1 MPVNV
6 SEANFEAI
14 IKRVLVGQNGYLKRA
29 PADYDR
35 GLCMDP
41 ELAIKFIQATQPQTW
56 GRYLKQ
62 YPTEAAWRF
71 TQRLAQQI
79 ERRGTLYT
87 LRHEFKDSGCH
98 FRLAY
103 FRPNTTLN
111 PAEQKR
117 YRGNIFSAVRQ
128 LRYQPVGDPGQ
139 PELDLTLFLNGLPIF
154 TAELKNQF
162 TGQNAQDAIKQYKK
176 DRSSTEPLF
185 KPGRCLAHFAV
196 DDKEVYVTPHLQDEQ
211 TEFLPFNRGYNH
223 GAGNP
228 PPPITSGKFATS
240 YLWEEMWAKDSILNL
255 IQRFIHVYDELD
267 EQGKKTGQK
276 KLIFPRYHQLIAVR
290 ELVADARANGPGH
303 RYLIQHSAGSGKTM
317 TISWL
322 AHQLSVLHDERDE
335 PVFDTIVVISDR
347 RLLDRQLRNAVRQ
360 FERTRGV
367 VEAITRDSQQ
377 LKEALET
384 GKPIIVTTLQKF
396 PVIARQVGDL
406 PGRRFAVIVDEAHS
420 SQSGASTQALH
431 RALEVGSLEE
441 AEAAEAGA
449 VEDMEDVL
457 VREMTLR
464 RHLPNVSTFAFT
476 ATPKAKTLQLFGSP
490 GPDDKSFD
498 KAHDKPRP
506 FSLYPMRQAIEE
518 GFILNVLENYT
529 TYKSYWRLLKTIED
543 DPQYNRKKA
552 QRQLKHLVELSDH
565 AVNHKVAIMIKHFA
579 HHVAHR
585 IEHQAKA
592 MIVTR
597 SRLHAVRYKLA
608 VDRYLR
614 EQKYPFK
621 ALVAFSGTVKDG
633 DNEYTETGMNTA
645 SAGVRIPQSATADA
659 FKRPEYRLLVVA
671 NKFQTGFDQPLLH
684 TMYVDKR
691 LGGVN
696 AVQTLSRLNRIHPHK
711 TETMVLDFVNEAD
724 HIQKS
729 FEPYYEATLLSEE
742 TDPNVLY
749 QLQAEL
755 DDYHFYEEEEI
766 DGFFELYSKDRNRD
780 LSALYALLD
789 PVVERVAYAP
799 KKEEQRD
806 FRSRL
811 NDFVRLYAFL
821 AQVLPFA
828 ETDWEK
834 RFHFYRFLLRRLPI
848 PGSHLPPDIREK
860 VAVDFYLTQR
870 TFEGDIALRHGDSEL
885 APVGR
890 LGRGGADEGEKDPLS
905 IIIEELNSIF
915 GGEGVNGDA
924 PAAITHLQSKLAG
937 DIALKK
943 SCQVNPPETARLT
956 FDQVTEQLFAEMI
969 DNYYEFYKK
978 VTDDPQAKRRFF
990 DWLFEQYER
999 GAQEQGAD

>member
-6 SEANFEAI
+6 SESNFETI
-14 IKRVLVGQNGYLKRA
+14 IERVLVEKNGYLKHA

-41 ELAIKFIQATQPQTW
+41 ELVIKFIQATQPSTW
-56 GRYLKQ
+56 IRYVKQ

-98 FRLAY
+98 FRLAH

-117 YRGNIFSAVRQ
+117 YRGNIFSIVRQ
-128 LRYQPVGDPGQ
+128 LRYRPAGDPGQ
-139 PELDLTLFLNGLPIF
+139 PEIDLTLLLNGLPIF

-162 TGQNAQDAIKQYKK
+162 TGQNVQDAIKQYQR
-176 DRSSTEPLF
+176 DRSSKEPLF

-196 DDKEVYVTPHLQDEQ
+196 DDKEVYVTPHLRDEQ
-211 TEFLPFNRGYNH
+211 AEFLPFNRGYNH

-228 PPPITSGKFATS
+228 PPPLTSGKFATS
-240 YLWEEMWAKDSILNL
+240 YLWEEMWATDSVLNL
-255 IQRFIHVYDELD
+255 IQRFVHVYDELD
-267 EQGKKTGQK
+267 EDGKKTGKK

-290 ELVADARANGPGH
+290 ELVADARERGPGH

-347 RLLDRQLRNAVRQ
+347 RLLDRQLQNAVRQ

-367 VEAITRDSQQ
+367 VKAITEDAQQ

-431 RALEVGSLEE
+431 RALEAGSLEE

-457 VREMTLR
+457 VREMALR

-490 GPDDKSFD
+490 GPDG
-498 KAHDKPRP
+498 KPRP

-518 GFILNVLENYT
+518 GFILDVLENYVT
-529 TYKSYWRLLKTIED
+529 FKSYWRLLKTIED
-543 DPQYNRKKA
+543 DPQYDRKKA
-552 QRQLKHLVELSDH
+552 QRQLKHLVELGEH
-565 AVNHKVAIMIKHFA
+565 AINRKVTIMIEHFA

-585 IEHQAKA
+585 IAGQAKA

-608 VDRYLR
+608 VDQYLR
-614 EQKYPFK
+614 EHEYPFK
-621 ALVAFSGTVKDG
+621 SLVAFSGSVKDG

-645 SAGVRIPQSATADA
+645 SAGVRIPQSVTADTFEKPA
-659 FKRPEYRLLVVA
+659 YRLLVVA

-684 TMYVDKR
+684 TMYVDKK

-711 TETMVLDFVNEAD
+711 TETMALDFVNEAD
-724 HIQKS
+724 HIKKS

-766 DGFFELYSKDRNRD
+766 DGFVELYFKGRNQD
-780 LSALYALLD
+780 LGALYALLA
-789 PVVERVAYAP
+789 PVVRRVAYAP
-799 KKEEQRD
+799 QEEQRD
-806 FRSRL
+806 FRSRI

-860 VAVDFYLTQR
+860 VAVDFYRTQR
-870 TFEGDIALRHGDSEL
+870 TFGGHIALRRGDSEL

-890 LGRGGADEGEKDPLS
+890 PGCGGADEEEKDPLS
-905 IIIEELNSIF
+905 VIIEALNSIF

-924 PAAITHLQSKLAG
+924 PAAIVHLQSKLAG
-937 DIALKK
+937 DIALDK

-956 FDQVTEQLFAEMI
+956 FDQVAEQLFAEMI

-990 DWLFEQYER
+990 DWLFEQYGR
-999 GAQEQGAD
+999 GAQEQAEARLPGAD

>member
-1 MPVNV
+1 MPVNI
-6 SEANFEAI
+6 SESNFETI
-14 IKRVLVGQNGYLKRA
+14 IERMLVEQNGYLKRA

-41 ELAIKFIQATQPQTW
+41 ELAVKFIQATQPQAWRKYT
-56 GRYLKQ
+56 RQ
-62 YPTEAAWRF
+62 YPTGAAWRI
-71 TQRLAQQI
+71 TGRLARQI
-79 ERRGTLYT
+79 ERKGTLYT

-111 PAEQKR
+111 PDEQKR
-117 YRGNIFSAVRQ
+117 YKGNIFSVVRQ
-128 LRYQPVGDPGQ
+128 LRYRPEGDPSQ
-139 PELDLTLFLNGLPIF
+139 PKLDLTLFLNGLPIF

-162 TGQNAQDAIKQYKK
+162 TGQNVEDARKQYKR
-176 DRSSTEPLF
+176 DRPSTEPLF

-196 DDKEVYVTPHLQDEQ
+196 DDKEVYVTPHLRDEQ

-228 PPPITSGKFATS
+228 PAPLTSGKFATS
-240 YLWEEMWAKDSILNL
+240 YLWEEMWAKDSVLNL
-255 IQRFIHVYDELD
+255 IQRFIHMYDELD
-267 EQGKKTGQK
+267 EDGKKTGQK
-276 KLIFPRYHQLIAVR
+276 KLIFPRYHQLTAVR
-290 ELVADARANGPGH
+290 ELVADARERGPGH

-322 AHQLSVLHDERDE
+322 AHQLSVLHDDQDV
-335 PVFDTIVVISDR
+335 PVFDTVIAISDR
-347 RLLDRQLRNAVRQ
+347 RVLDRQLRNAVRQ

-367 VEAITRDSQQ
+367 VEAITEGSQQ
-377 LKEALET
+377 LKEALEA

-406 PGRRFAVIVDEAHS
+406 PGQRFAVIVDEAHS

-431 RALEVGSLEE
+431 RALDVGSLEE
-441 AEAAEAGA
+441 AEAAESGEI
-449 VEDMEDVL
+449 EDMEDVL

-464 RHLPNVSTFAFT
+464 RHLPHVSTFAFT
-476 ATPKAKTLQLFGSP
+476 ATPKAKTLQLFGTP
-490 GPDDKSFD
+490 GPPGTD
-498 KAHDKPRP
+498 DKPRP

-518 GFILNVLENYT
+518 CFILDVLENYT

-543 DPQYNRKKA
+543 DPQYDRKKA
-552 QRQLKHLVELSDH
+552 QRQLKYLVELGDH
-565 AVNHKVAIMIKHFA
+565 AINRKVAIMIEHFA

-585 IEHQAKA
+585 IKGQAKA

-597 SRLHAVRYKLA
+597 SRLHTVRYKLA
-608 VDRYLR
+608 VDQYLR
-614 EQKYPFK
+614 EHQYPFK
-621 ALVAFSGTVKDG
+621 ALVAFSGTVKDP
-633 DNEYTETGMNTA
+633 DNGNNYTETGMNTA
-645 SAGVRIPQSATADA
+645 STGVRIPQSATAA
-659 FKRPEYRLLVVA
+659 TFEKPAYCLLVVA

-684 TMYVDKR
+684 TMYVDKK

-696 AVQTLSRLNRIHPHK
+696 AVQTLSRLNRIHSYK

-766 DGFFELYSKDRNRD
+766 AAFTEVYFKGRHQEL
-780 LSALYALLD
+780 ATLYGLLD
-789 PVVERVAYAP
+789 PVAERVAYAP
-799 KKEEQRD
+799 QEERGD

-828 ETDWEK
+828 ETDWER
-834 RFHFYRFLLRRLPI
+834 RFHFYRFLFRRLPV
-848 PGSHLPPDIREK
+848 PTGHLPADIRDK
-860 VAVDFYLTQR
+860 VAVDFYRTQR
-870 TFEGDIALRHGDSEL
+870 TFEGDISLQHGDSEL

-890 LGRGGADEGEKDPLS
+890 GGRGGEAGEEKDSLS
-905 IIIEELNSIF
+905 VIIKELNRIF
-915 GGEGVNGDA
+915 GGEGINSDA
-924 PAAITHLQSKLAG
+924 PAAIAHLQSKLTE

-943 SCQVNPPETARLT
+943 SYEVNPPQTVRLT
-956 FDQVTEQLFAEMI
+956 FDQVAEQLFAEMI
-969 DNYYEFYKK
+969 DNYYEFYNK
-978 VTDDPQAKRRFF
+978 VTDDPQAKQRFF
-990 DWLFEQYER
+990 DWLFEQYRR
-999 GAQEQGAD
+999 GAQQQDAD

>member
-6 SEANFEAI
+6 SESNFESI
-14 IKRVLVGQNGYLKRA
+14 IERVLVEQNDYLKRA
-29 PADYDR
+29 PTDYDR

-41 ELAIKFIQATQPQTW
+41 ELVVKFVQATQPQTW
-56 GRYLKQ
+56 LRYVRQ

-71 TQRLAQQI
+71 TQRLVQQI
-79 ERRGTLYT
+79 EHKGTLYT
-87 LRHEFKDSGCH
+87 MRHEFKDSGCH

-111 PAEQKR
+111 PDEQKR
-117 YRGNIFSAVRQ
+117 YKGNIFSVVRQ
-128 LRYQPVGDPGQ
+128 LRYRPEDDPSQPA
-139 PELDLTLFLNGLPIF
+139 LDLTFFLNGLPIF
-154 TAELKNQF
+154 TAELKNQL
-162 TGQNAQDAIKQYKK
+162 TGQNVEDAIKQYKR
-176 DRSSTEPLF
+176 DRPSTEPLF
-185 KPGRCLAHFAV
+185 KMGRCLAHFAV
-196 DDKEVYVTPHLQDEQ
+196 DDKEVYVTPRLQDDR
-211 TEFLPFNRGYNH
+211 TEFLPFNQGYNH

-228 PPPITSGKFATS
+228 PPPRTSGKFAAS
-240 YLWEEMWAKDSILNL
+240 YLWEEMWAKDSVLNL
-255 IQRFIHVYDELD
+255 IYRFIHMYDELD
-267 EQGKKTGQK
+267 EDGKKTGK
-276 KLIFPRYHQLIAVR
+276 KKIIFPRYHQLTAVR
-290 ELVADARANGPGH
+290 ELVADARERGPGQ

-322 AHQLSVLHDERDE
+322 AHQLSVLHDDQDE
-335 PVFDTIVVISDR
+335 PIFDTIVVISDR
-347 RLLDRQLRNAVRQ
+347 RVLDRQLRNAVRQ
-360 FERTRGV
+360 FEKTRGV
-367 VEAITRDSQQ
+367 VEAITEDSQQ
-377 LKEALET
+377 LKKALEA

-406 PGRRFAVIVDEAHS
+406 PGQRFAVIVDEAHS

-431 RALEVGSLEE
+431 RALDVGSLEE
-441 AEAAEAGA
+441 AAAAESGEI
-449 VEDMEDVL
+449 EDMEDVL

-464 RHLPNVSTFAFT
+464 RHLPHVSTFAFT
-476 ATPKAKTLQLFGSP
+476 ATPKAKTLQLFGGP
-490 GPDDKSFD
+490 GSDG
-498 KAHDKPRP
+498 KPRP

-518 GFILNVLENYT
+518 GFILDVLENYT

-543 DPQYNRKKA
+543 DPQYDRKKA

-565 AVNHKVAIMIKHFA
+565 AIDQKVALMIEHFA

-585 IEHQAKA
+585 INGQAKA

-597 SRLHAVRYKLA
+597 SRLHTVRYKLA
-608 VDRYLR
+608 VDQYLR
-614 EQKYPFK
+614 EHQYPFK
-621 ALVAFSGTVKDG
+621 TLVAFSGAVKDG
-633 DNEYTETGMNTA
+633 DNNYTETGMNTA
-645 SAGVRIPQSATADA
+645 STGVRIPESATAA
-659 FKRPEYRLLVVA
+659 TFKKPAYCLLVVA

-684 TMYVDKR
+684 TMYVDKK

-696 AVQTLSRLNRIHPHK
+696 AVQTLCRLNRIHPHK

-755 DDYHFYEEEEI
+755 DDYHFCEEEEI
-766 DGFFELYSKDRNRD
+766 AAFTEIYFKGRHQEL
-780 LSALYALLD
+780 ATLYALLD
-789 PVVERVAYAP
+789 PVAQRVAYAP
-799 KKEEQRD
+799 QEERRD

-828 ETDWEK
+828 ETDWER
-834 RFHFYRFLLRRLPI
+834 RFHFYRFLLRRLPV
-848 PGSHLPPDIREK
+848 PDSHLPADIRDK
-860 VAVDFYLTQR
+860 VVVDFYRTQR
-870 TFEGDIALRHGDSEL
+870 TFEGDIALQHGDSEL

-890 LGRGGADEGEKDPLS
+890 GGRGGEAEEEQDTLS
-905 IIIEELNSIF
+905 VIIEELNRIF
-915 GGEGVNGDA
+915 GSEGINSDA
-924 PAAITHLQSKLAG
+924 PGAIAHLRSKLTE

-943 SCQVNPPETARLT
+943 SYEVNPPETVRLT
-956 FDQVTEQLFAEMI
+956 FDQVAEQLFAKMV

-978 VTDDPQAKRRFF
+978 VTDDPQAKQLFF
-990 DWLFEQYER
+990 DWLFEQYR
-999 GAQEQGAD
+999 RDTQQ

>member
-6 SEANFEAI
+6 SESNFETI
-14 IKRVLVGQNGYLKRA
+14 IERVLVEENGYLKRA
-29 PADYDR
+29 PTDYDR

-41 ELAIKFIQATQPQTW
+41 ELVIKFIQATQPSTW
-56 GRYLKQ
+56 IRYVKQ

-98 FRLAY
+98 FRLTY

-117 YRGNIFSAVRQ
+117 YRGNLFSVVRQ
-128 LRYQPVGDPGQ
+128 LRYRPAGDPGQ
-139 PELDLTLFLNGLPIF
+139 PEIDLTLLLNGLPIF

-162 TGQNAQDAIKQYKK
+162 TGQNVQDAIKQYQR
-176 DRSSTEPLF
+176 DRSSTEPIF
-185 KPGRCLAHFAV
+185 KMGRCLAHFAV
-196 DDKEVYVTPHLQDEQ
+196 DDKEIYATPHLRDAQ

-228 PPPITSGKFATS
+228 PPPLTSGKFATS
-240 YLWEEMWAKDSILNL
+240 YLWEEMWATDSVLNL
-255 IQRFIHVYDELD
+255 IQRFVHVYDELD
-267 EQGKKTGQK
+267 AEGKKTGQK

-290 ELVADARANGPGH
+290 ELVADARERGPGH

-347 RLLDRQLRNAVRQ
+347 RILDSQLQNAVRQ

-367 VEAITRDSQQ
+367 VKAITEDAQQ

-431 RALEVGSLEE
+431 RALDVGSLEE

-449 VEDMEDVL
+449 VEDMEDIL
-457 VREMTLR
+457 VEEMALR
-464 RHLPNVSTFAFT
+464 RPLPHVSTFAFT
-476 ATPKAKTLQLFGSP
+476 ATPKAKTLQLFGTP
-490 GPDDKSFD
+490 GPDS
-498 KAHDKPRP
+498 KPRP

-518 GFILNVLENYT
+518 GFILDVLENYV

-543 DPQYNRKKA
+543 DPQYDRKKA
-552 QRQLKHLVELSDH
+552 QRQLKHLVELGEH
-565 AVNHKVAIMIKHFA
+565 AINRKVAITIEHFA

-585 IEHQAKA
+585 IAGQAKA

-608 VDRYLR
+608 VDHYLR
-614 EQKYPFK
+614 EHEYPFK
-621 ALVAFSGTVKDG
+621 ALVAFSGSVKDG

-645 SAGVRIPQSATADA
+645 SAGVRIPQSATANTFNKPA
-659 FKRPEYRLLVVA
+659 YRLLVVA

-684 TMYVDKR
+684 TMYVDKK

-696 AVQTLSRLNRIHPHK
+696 AVQALSRLNRIHPYK
-711 TETMVLDFVNEAD
+711 TETMALDFVNEAD
-724 HIQKS
+724 HIKKS

-755 DDYHFYEEEEI
+755 DDYHFYEKEEI
-766 DGFFELYSKDRNRD
+766 DGFVELYFKGRNQD
-780 LSALYALLD
+780 LGALYALLS
-789 PVVERVAYAP
+789 PVVRRVAYAP
-799 KKEEQRD
+799 KKEEQCD

-834 RFHFYRFLLRRLPI
+834 RFHFYRFLLRRLLVPD
-848 PGSHLPPDIREK
+848 GHLPPDIREK
-860 VAVDFYLTQR
+860 VAVDFYRTQR
-870 TFEGDIALRHGDSEL
+870 TFEGHIAY
-885 APVGR
+885 
-890 LGRGGADEGEKDPLS
+890 
-905 IIIEELNSIF
+905 F
-915 GGEGVNGDA
+915 
-924 PAAITHLQSKLAG
+924 
-937 DIALKK
+937 
-943 SCQVNPPETARLT
+943 
-956 FDQVTEQLFAEMI
+956 
-969 DNYYEFYKK
+969 
-978 VTDDPQAKRRFF
+978 
-990 DWLFEQYER
+990 
-999 GAQEQGAD
+999 